1 MDNKYYDFPFYK
13 WEKEKA
19 NDPFLRQPFGDNW
32 EEYTWG
38 EVGVM
43 ARKMATAI
51 ISYNLP
57 PKSNIGLIS
66 KNCREWII
74 ADLAVMMAG
83 HISVPFFPTLQSF
96 ELEKLIDFGEV
107 KLLFAG
113 KLENWD
119 EQSKGVKNIP
129 VISFPHYENHS
140 VINNSDKWEDLL
152 KNNEP
157 QKEDY
162 YPELD
167 DIWTIVFTSGT
178 TGDPKGV
185 VLDYRTIFLTKII
198 VESEV
203 NPLGMDRNGN
213 NSFFSYLPLNHIFER
228 VVLEFQCMRYG
239 GTMSF
244 VESLE
249 SFPKN
254 LADVQPTTFAGVPR
268 IYNKFK
274 DKILEK
280 IPQKRL
286 NFLLSVPIISSLIK
300 KKVRKSLGW
309 SNANAIVSGAAFLP
323 QDLIEWYGRLGINIL
338 NGYGMTENCCVCSY
352 LDTTTAD
359 GKGSVGKP
367 WDQVEIK
374 IGENGEILNKS
385 PYLLK
390 EYYKNPDYTNEVLVD
405 GWFNT
410 GDKGHLDDNG
420 YLHITGRVK
429 DIFKTSKGKYI
440 EPHLIEEKFEKS
452 NLFQQLCIV
461 GLGLA
466 QPILLAV
473 PNEQALNDKEKT
485 KESLKKILLDFNS
498 TADGYKKVKKI
509 ILLSQDWT
517 PENGLTTPT
526 LKIKR
531 AKIDEA
537 FSSKYQNWYN
547 ATEEVI
553 WGYII

>member
-51 ISYNLP
+51 SSYNLP

-113 KLENWD
+113 KLENWE

-129 VISFPHYENHS
+129 VISFPHYDNHS

-185 VLDYRTIFLTKII
+185 VLDYRTIYLTKII
-198 VESEV
+198 VESDV
-203 NPLGMDRNGN
+203 NPGWTEMEITV
-213 NSFFSYLPLNHIFER
+213 FSHIYL
-228 VVLEFQCMRYG
+228 
-239 GTMSF
+239 
-244 VESLE
+244 
-249 SFPKN
+249 
-254 LADVQPTTFAGVPR
+254 
-268 IYNKFK
+268 
-274 DKILEK
+274 
-280 IPQKRL
+280 
-286 NFLLSVPIISSLIK
+286 
-300 KKVRKSLGW
+300 
-309 SNANAIVSGAAFLP
+309 
-323 QDLIEWYGRLGINIL
+323 
-338 NGYGMTENCCVCSY
+338 
-352 LDTTTAD
+352 
-359 GKGSVGKP
+359 
-367 WDQVEIK
+367 
-374 IGENGEILNKS
+374 
-385 PYLLK
+385 
-390 EYYKNPDYTNEVLVD
+390 
-405 GWFNT
+405 
-410 GDKGHLDDNG
+410 
-420 YLHITGRVK
+420 
-429 DIFKTSKGKYI
+429 
-440 EPHLIEEKFEKS
+440 
-452 NLFQQLCIV
+452 
-461 GLGLA
+461 
-466 QPILLAV
+466 
-473 PNEQALNDKEKT
+473 
-485 KESLKKILLDFNS
+485 
-498 TADGYKKVKKI
+498 
-509 ILLSQDWT
+509 
-517 PENGLTTPT
+517 
-526 LKIKR
+526 
-531 AKIDEA
+531 
-537 FSSKYQNWYN
+537 
-547 ATEEVI
+547 
-553 WGYII
+553 

>member
-51 ISYNLP
+51 KSYNLP

-113 KLENWD
+113 KLENWE

-129 VISFPHYENHS
+129 VISFPHYDNHS
-140 VINNSDKWEDLL
+140 VINNSDKWEELL

-185 VLDYRTIFLTKII
+185 VLDYRTIYLTKII
-198 VESEV
+198 VESDV

-274 DKILEK
+274 EKVLEK
-280 IPQKRL
+280 MPQKKL
-286 NFLLSVPIISSLIK
+286 DLFLKIPILSSIVK
-300 KKVRKSLGW
+300 KKIKKSLGW
-309 SNANAIVSGAAFLP
+309 TNAKAILSGAAFLP
-323 QDLIEWYGRLGINIL
+323 QALIDWYQKLDVYIL

-352 LDTTTAD
+352 LDTKKTD
-359 GKGSVGKP
+359 GVGSVGVP
-367 WDQVEIK
+367 WDAVEVK
-374 IGENGEILNKS
+374 IDEEGAIWNKS
-385 PYLLK
+385 PYLLR
-390 EYYKNPDYTNEVLVD
+390 EYYKNKELTDEVLKD

-410 GDKGHLDDNG
+410 GDKGYVDNDG
-420 YLHITGRVK
+420 YLFITGRVK

-440 EPHLIEEKFEKS
+440 EPSVMEAEFEKA
-452 NLFQQLCIV
+452 NLFQQICIV
-461 GLGLA
+461 GLGLP
-466 QPILLAV
+466 QPILLGV
-473 PNEQALNDKEKT
+473 PNDLSKSNKEKT
-485 KESLKKILLDFNS
+485 SEKMNSFLAKVNS
-498 TADGYKKVKKI
+498 TLDGYKKIKKVVFVR
-509 ILLSQDWT
+509 DEWT
-517 PENGLTTPT
+517 PDNNLTTPT

-531 AKIDEA
+531 AKIDEE
-537 FSSKYQNWYN
+537 FSKNYESWYN
-547 ATEEVI
+547 SSETII
-553 WGYII
+553 WQ

>member
-32 EEYTWG
+32 KEYTWG

-51 ISYNLP
+51 RSYNLP

-74 ADLAVMMAG
+74 ADLAIMMAG

-185 VLDYRTIFLTKII
+185 VLDYRTIYLTKII
-198 VESEV
+198 VESDV

-280 IPQKRL
+280 MPQKRL
-286 NFLLSVPIISSLIK
+286 NFLLSIPVISSLIK
-300 KKVRKSLGW
+300 KKIRKSLGW

-323 QDLIEWYGRLGINIL
+323 QELIEWYGKLGINIL

-352 LDTTTAD
+352 LDTSTGK

-410 GDKGHLDDNG
+410 GDKGHLDDKG

-461 GLGLA
+461 GLGLV

-473 PNEQALNDKEKT
+473 PNEQALNDKQKT
-485 KESLKKILLDFNS
+485 EDSLKKILLDFNS

-509 ILLSQDWT
+509 ILLSEDWT

-547 ATEEVI
+547 ASEEVL
-553 WGYII
+553 WE

>member
-198 VESEV
+198 VESDV

-410 GDKGHLDDNG
+410 GDRGHLDDNG

-509 ILLSQDWT
+509 ILLSEDWK

>member
-1 MDNKYYDFPFYK
+1 
-13 WEKEKA
+13 
-19 NDPFLRQPFGDNW
+19 
-32 EEYTWG
+32 
-38 EVGVM
+38 
-43 ARKMATAI
+43 
-51 ISYNLP
+51 
-57 PKSNIGLIS
+57 
-66 KNCREWII
+66 
-74 ADLAVMMAG
+74 MMAG
-83 HISVPFFPTLQSF
+83 HVSVPFFPTLQSF

-113 KLENWD
+113 KLENWE

-129 VISFPHYENHS
+129 VISFPHYDNHS

-185 VLDYRTIFLTKII
+185 VLDYRTIYLTKII
-198 VESEV
+198 VESDV

-280 IPQKRL
+280 MPQKRL

-300 KKVRKSLGW
+300 KKIRKSLGW

-323 QDLIEWYGRLGINIL
+323 
-338 NGYGMTENCCVCSY
+338 
-352 LDTTTAD
+352 
-359 GKGSVGKP
+359 
-367 WDQVEIK
+367 
-374 IGENGEILNKS
+374 
-385 PYLLK
+385 
-390 EYYKNPDYTNEVLVD
+390 KN
-405 GWFNT
+405 
-410 GDKGHLDDNG
+410 
-420 YLHITGRVK
+420 
-429 DIFKTSKGKYI
+429 
-440 EPHLIEEKFEKS
+440 
-452 NLFQQLCIV
+452 
-461 GLGLA
+461 
-466 QPILLAV
+466 
-473 PNEQALNDKEKT
+473 
-485 KESLKKILLDFNS
+485 
-498 TADGYKKVKKI
+498 
-509 ILLSQDWT
+509 
-517 PENGLTTPT
+517 
-526 LKIKR
+526 
-531 AKIDEA
+531 
-537 FSSKYQNWYN
+537 
-547 ATEEVI
+547 
-553 WGYII
+553 

>member
-51 ISYNLP
+51 RSYNLP

-74 ADLAVMMAG
+74 ADLAIMMAG

-185 VLDYRTIFLTKII
+185 VLDYRTIYLTKII
-198 VESEV
+198 VESDV

-280 IPQKRL
+280 MPQKRL

-300 KKVRKSLGW
+300 KK
-309 SNANAIVSGAAFLP
+309 
-323 QDLIEWYGRLGINIL
+323 
-338 NGYGMTENCCVCSY
+338 
-352 LDTTTAD
+352 
-359 GKGSVGKP
+359 
-367 WDQVEIK
+367 
-374 IGENGEILNKS
+374 
-385 PYLLK
+385 
-390 EYYKNPDYTNEVLVD
+390 
-405 GWFNT
+405 
-410 GDKGHLDDNG
+410 
-420 YLHITGRVK
+420 
-429 DIFKTSKGKYI
+429 
-440 EPHLIEEKFEKS
+440 
-452 NLFQQLCIV
+452 
-461 GLGLA
+461 
-466 QPILLAV
+466 
-473 PNEQALNDKEKT
+473 
-485 KESLKKILLDFNS
+485 
-498 TADGYKKVKKI
+498 
-509 ILLSQDWT
+509 
-517 PENGLTTPT
+517 
-526 LKIKR
+526 
-531 AKIDEA
+531 
-537 FSSKYQNWYN
+537 
-547 ATEEVI
+547 
-553 WGYII
+553 

>member
-51 ISYNLP
+51 SSYNLP

-113 KLENWD
+113 KLENWE

-129 VISFPHYENHS
+129 VISFPHYDNHS

-185 VLDYRTIFLTKII
+185 VLDYRTIYLTKII
-198 VESEV
+198 VESDV

-280 IPQKRL
+280 MPQKRL

-300 KKVRKSLGW
+300 KKIRKSLGW

-323 QDLIEWYGRLGINIL
+323 QELIEWYGKLGINIL

-352 LDTTTAD
+352 LDTSTVE

-410 GDKGHLDDNG
+410 GDKGHLDDKG

-461 GLGLA
+461 GLGLV

-485 KESLKKILLDFNS
+485 EESLKKILLDFNS

-509 ILLSQDWT
+509 ILLSEDWT

-547 ATEEVI
+547 ASEEVL
-553 WGYII
+553 WE

>member
-51 ISYNLP
+51 SSYNLP

-113 KLENWD
+113 KLENWE

-129 VISFPHYENHS
+129 VISFPHYDNHS
-140 VINNSDKWEDLL
+140 VINNSDKWEELL

-185 VLDYRTIFLTKII
+185 VLDYRTIYLTKII
-198 VESEV
+198 VESDV

-228 VVLEFQCMRYG
+228 VVLEFQCMRYC

-280 IPQKRL
+280 MPQKRL

-300 KKVRKSLGW
+300 KKIRKSLGW

-323 QDLIEWYGRLGINIL
+323 QELIEWYGKLGINIL

-352 LDTTTAD
+352 LDTSIGE

-410 GDKGHLDDNG
+410 GDKGHLDDKG

-461 GLGLA
+461 GLGLV

-485 KESLKKILLDFNS
+485 EESLKKILLDFNS

-509 ILLSQDWT
+509 ILLSEDWT

-547 ATEEVI
+547 ASEEVL
-553 WGYII
+553 WE

>member
-51 ISYNLP
+51 SSYNLT

-509 ILLSQDWT
+509 ILLSEDWA

-547 ATEEVI
+547 ALEEVI
-553 WGYII
+553 WE

>member
-1 MDNKYYDFPFYK
+1 M
-13 WEKEKA
+13 
-19 NDPFLRQPFGDNW
+19 
-32 EEYTWG
+32 
-38 EVGVM
+38 
-43 ARKMATAI
+43 
-51 ISYNLP
+51 
-57 PKSNIGLIS
+57 
-66 KNCREWII
+66 KN
-74 ADLAVMMAG
+74 
-83 HISVPFFPTLQSF
+83 FFTT
-96 ELEKLIDFGEV
+96 
-107 KLLFAG
+107 
-113 KLENWD
+113 
-119 EQSKGVKNIP
+119 P
-129 VISFPHYENHS
+129 VS
-140 VINNSDKWEDLL
+140 
-152 KNNEP
+152 
-157 QKEDY
+157 
-162 YPELD
+162 
-167 DIWTIVFTSGT
+167 
-178 TGDPKGV
+178 GDPKGV

-198 VESEV
+198 VESDV

-280 IPQKRL
+280 MPQKRL

-323 QDLIEWYGRLGINIL
+323 KELIEWYGKLGINIL

-352 LDTTTAD
+352 LDTSTGE

-420 YLHITGRVK
+420 YLIW
-429 DIFKTSKGKYI
+429 
-440 EPHLIEEKFEKS
+440 LKS
-452 NLFQQLCIV
+452 
-461 GLGLA
+461 
-466 QPILLAV
+466 
-473 PNEQALNDKEKT
+473 
-485 KESLKKILLDFNS
+485 FNS
-498 TADGYKKVKKI
+498 
-509 ILLSQDWT
+509 
-517 PENGLTTPT
+517 
-526 LKIKR
+526 
-531 AKIDEA
+531 
-537 FSSKYQNWYN
+537 FFKYH
-547 ATEEVI
+547 
-553 WGYII
+553 

>member
-51 ISYNLP
+51 SSYNLS

-74 ADLAVMMAG
+74 ADLAIMMAG

-185 VLDYRTIFLTKII
+185 VLDYRTIYLTKII
-198 VESEV
+198 VESDV
-203 NPLGMDRNGN
+203 NPLGMDINGN

-280 IPQKRL
+280 MPQKRL

-300 KKVRKSLGW
+300 KKIRKSLGW

-323 QDLIEWYGRLGINIL
+323 QELIEWYGKLGINIL

-352 LDTTTAD
+352 LDTSTGE

-390 EYYKNPDYTNEVLVD
+390 EYYKNPNYTNEVLVD

-461 GLGLA
+461 GLGLV

-485 KESLKKILLDFNS
+485 EKSLKKILLDFNS

-509 ILLSQDWT
+509 ILLSEDWT

-547 ATEEVI
+547 ASEDVLWE
-553 WGYII
+553 

>member
-66 KNCREWII
+66 KNCSEWII

-547 ATEEVI
+547 ALEEVI
-553 WGYII
+553 WE

>member
-198 VESEV
+198 VESDV

-280 IPQKRL
+280 MPQKRL

-410 GDKGHLDDNG
+410 GDKGHLDDKG

-509 ILLSQDWT
+509 ILLSEDWT

>member
-509 ILLSQDWT
+509 ILLSEDWK

-547 ATEEVI
+547 ALEEVI
-553 WGYII
+553 WE

>member
-51 ISYNLP
+51 SSYNLP

-113 KLENWD
+113 KLENWE

-129 VISFPHYENHS
+129 VISFPHYDNHS
-140 VINNSDKWEDLL
+140 VINNSDKWEELL

-185 VLDYRTIFLTKII
+185 VLDYRTIYLTKII
-198 VESEV
+198 VESDV

-280 IPQKRL
+280 MPQKRL

-300 KKVRKSLGW
+300 KKIRKSLGW

-323 QDLIEWYGRLGINIL
+323 QELIEWYGKLGINIL

-352 LDTTTAD
+352 LDTSIGE

-410 GDKGHLDDNG
+410 GDKGHLDDKG

-461 GLGLA
+461 GLGLV

-485 KESLKKILLDFNS
+485 EESLKKILLDFNS

-509 ILLSQDWT
+509 ILLSEDWT

-547 ATEEVI
+547 ASEEVL
-553 WGYII
+553 WE

>member
-51 ISYNLP
+51 SSYNLP

-113 KLENWD
+113 KLENWE

-129 VISFPHYENHS
+129 VISFPHYDNHS
-140 VINNSDKWEDLL
+140 VINNSDKWEELL

-162 YPELD
+162 YPEID

-185 VLDYRTIFLTKII
+185 VLDYRTIYLTKII
-198 VESEV
+198 VESDV

-280 IPQKRL
+280 MPQKRL

-300 KKVRKSLGW
+300 KKIRKSLGW

-323 QDLIEWYGRLGINIL
+323 QELIEWYGKLGINIL

-352 LDTTTAD
+352 LDTSIGE

-410 GDKGHLDDNG
+410 GDKGHLDDKG

-461 GLGLA
+461 GLGLV

-485 KESLKKILLDFNS
+485 EESLKKILLDFNS

-509 ILLSQDWT
+509 ILLSEDWT

-547 ATEEVI
+547 ASEEVL
-553 WGYII
+553 WE

>member
-198 VESEV
+198 VESDV

-280 IPQKRL
+280 MPQKKL

-509 ILLSQDWT
+509 ILLSEDWT

>member
-51 ISYNLP
+51 SSYNLP

-113 KLENWD
+113 KLENWE

-129 VISFPHYENHS
+129 VISFPHYDNHS
-140 VINNSDKWEDLL
+140 VINNSDKWEELL

-185 VLDYRTIFLTKII
+185 VLDYRTIYLTKII
-198 VESEV
+198 VESDV

-280 IPQKRL
+280 MPQKRL

-300 KKVRKSLGW
+300 KKIRKSLGW

-323 QDLIEWYGRLGINIL
+323 QELIEWYGKLGINIL

-352 LDTTTAD
+352 LDTSTVE

-410 GDKGHLDDNG
+410 GDKGHLDDKG

-461 GLGLA
+461 GLGLV

-485 KESLKKILLDFNS
+485 EDSLKKILLDFNS

-509 ILLSQDWT
+509 ILLSEDWT

-547 ATEEVI
+547 ASEEVL
-553 WGYII
+553 WE

>member
-51 ISYNLP
+51 SSYNLP

-119 EQSKGVKNIP
+119 EQSKGVKNIS

-198 VESEV
+198 VESDV
-203 NPLGMDRNGN
+203 NPLGMDKNGN

-244 VESLE
+244 VESFE

-280 IPQKRL
+280 MPQKRL

-498 TADGYKKVKKI
+498 TTDGYKKVKKI
-509 ILLSQDWT
+509 ILLSEDWT

-547 ATEEVI
+547 ALEEVI
-553 WGYII
+553 WE

>member
-38 EVGVM
+38 EVGLM
-43 ARKMATAI
+43 ARKMATSI
-51 ISYNLP
+51 NSYNLP

-74 ADLAVMMAG
+74 ADLAIMMAG
-83 HISVPFFPTLQSF
+83 HISVPFFPTLQSS

-107 KLLFAG
+107 KLLFVG

-129 VISFPHYENHS
+129 LISFPHYENHS

-185 VLDYRTIFLTKII
+185 VLDYRTIYLTKII
-198 VESEV
+198 VESDV

-280 IPQKRL
+280 MPQKRL

-300 KKVRKSLGW
+300 KKIRKSLGW

-323 QDLIEWYGRLGINIL
+323 QELIEWYGKLGINIL

-352 LDTTTAD
+352 LDTLTGE

-374 IGENGEILNKS
+374 IGKNGEILNKS

-410 GDKGHLDDNG
+410 GDKGHLDENG

-473 PNEQALNDKEKT
+473 PNEQALSDKENT
-485 KESLKKILLDFNS
+485 EESLKKILLDFNS
-498 TADGYKKVKKI
+498 IADGYKKVKKI
-509 ILLSQDWT
+509 ILLSEDWT

-547 ATEEVI
+547 ASEEVL
-553 WGYII
+553 WE

>member
-1 MDNKYYDFPFYK
+1 MDSKYYDFPFYK

-19 NDPFLRQPFGDNW
+19 NDPFLRQPFGENW
-32 EEYTWG
+32 EEYTWS
-38 EVGVM
+38 EVGLM
-43 ARKMATAI
+43 ARKIATAI
-51 ISYNLP
+51 NSYNLS

-74 ADLAVMMAG
+74 ADLAIMIAG
-83 HISVPFFPTLQSF
+83 HISVPFFPTLQSS

-113 KLENWD
+113 KLENWE
-119 EQSKGVKNIP
+119 EQSKGVKNVP
-129 VISFPHYENHS
+129 VISFPQYENHS
-140 VINNSDKWEDLL
+140 VIKSSDKWEVLL
-152 KNNEP
+152 QNNEP

-185 VLDYRTIFLTKII
+185 VLDYRTIYLTKII
-198 VESEV
+198 VESDV

-213 NSFFSYLPLNHIFER
+213 NSFLSYLPLNHIFER

-280 IPQKRL
+280 MPQKRL
-286 NFLLSVPIISSLIK
+286 NFLLSVPIISSIIK
-300 KKVRKSLGW
+300 KKIRKSLGW
-309 SNANAIVSGAAFLP
+309 SNANAIVSGAAFLSKE
-323 QDLIEWYGRLGINIL
+323 LIEWYGKLGINIL

-352 LDTTTAD
+352 LDTSTVE

-410 GDKGHLDDNG
+410 GDKGHLDENG

-473 PNEQALNDKEKT
+473 PNEQALSDKENT
-485 KESLKKILLDFNS
+485 EESLKKILLDFNS
-498 TADGYKKVKKI
+498 IADGYKKVKKI
-509 ILLSQDWT
+509 ILLSEDWT

-547 ATEEVI
+547 SSEEVL
-553 WGYII
+553 WE

>member
-547 ATEEVI
+547 ALEEVI
-553 WGYII
+553 WE

>member
-51 ISYNLP
+51 SSYNLT

-198 VESEV
+198 VESDV

-280 IPQKRL
+280 MPQKRL

-509 ILLSQDWT
+509 ILLSEDWK

>member
-51 ISYNLP
+51 SSYNLP

-113 KLENWD
+113 KLENWE

-129 VISFPHYENHS
+129 VISFPHYDNHS
-140 VINNSDKWEDLL
+140 VINNSDKWEELL

-185 VLDYRTIFLTKII
+185 VLDYRTIYLTKII
-198 VESEV
+198 VESDV

-280 IPQKRL
+280 MPQKRL

-300 KKVRKSLGW
+300 KKIRKSLGW

-323 QDLIEWYGRLGINIL
+323 QELIEWYGKLGINIL

-352 LDTTTAD
+352 LDTSTVE

-410 GDKGHLDDNG
+410 GDKGHLDDKG

-461 GLGLA
+461 GLGLV

-485 KESLKKILLDFNS
+485 EESLKKILLDFNS

-509 ILLSQDWT
+509 ILLSEDWT

-547 ATEEVI
+547 ASEEVL
-553 WGYII
+553 WE

>member
-38 EVGVM
+38 EVGLM

-51 ISYNLP
+51 NRYGLP

-74 ADLAVMMAG
+74 ADLAIMMSG

-113 KLENWD
+113 KLENWE

-129 VISFPHYENHS
+129 IISFPLYDNHS
-140 VINNSDKWEDLL
+140 IIKNSDKWEDLL

-157 QKEDY
+157 EKEDY

-185 VLDYRTIFLTKII
+185 VLDYRTIYLTKII
-198 VESEV
+198 VESDV

-280 IPQKRL
+280 MPQKRL

-300 KKVRKSLGW
+300 KKIRKSLGW

-323 QDLIEWYGRLGINIL
+323 QELIEWYGKLGINIL

-352 LDTTTAD
+352 LDSSS
-359 GKGSVGKP
+359 GEGSGSVGKP

-390 EYYKNPDYTNEVLVD
+390 EYYKNPGYTNEVLID

-410 GDKGHLDDNG
+410 GDKGYLDDHG

-461 GLGLA
+461 GLGLV

-473 PNEQALNDKEKT
+473 PNEQALKDKEAT
-485 KESLKKILLDFNS
+485 KSILKKILSNFNS

-509 ILLSQDWT
+509 ILLSEDWT

-547 ATEEVI
+547 DSEEVL
-553 WGYII
+553 WE

>member
-38 EVGVM
+38 EVGKM

-51 ISYNLP
+51 INYNLP

-74 ADLAVMMAG
+74 ADLAIMMAG

-119 EQSKGVKNIP
+119 EQSKGVKNLP

-140 VINNSDKWEDLL
+140 FINNSDKWEDLL

-185 VLDYRTIFLTKII
+185 VLDYRTIYLTKII
-198 VESEV
+198 VESDV

-280 IPQKRL
+280 MPQKRL
-286 NFLLSVPIISSLIK
+286 NFLLSVPLISSLIK
-300 KKVRKSLGW
+300 KKIRKSLGW

-323 QDLIEWYGRLGINIL
+323 HELIEWYGKLGINIL

-352 LDTTTAD
+352 LDTSSDD

-390 EYYKNPDYTNEVLVD
+390 EYFKNPDYTNEVLVD

-452 NLFQQLCIV
+452 NLFQQLCVV
-461 GLGLA
+461 GLGLV

-485 KESLKKILLDFNS
+485 EKSLKKILLDFNS

-509 ILLSQDWT
+509 ILLSEDWT

-547 ATEEVI
+547 ASKEVL
-553 WGYII
+553 WE